1 VNEEAPPAPVVPVD
15 ALAVAADV
23 HPNGALLA
31 PLGLEPQPHP
41 MGLGTVIAS
50 DPLTGATAVPGLYL
64 AGNVA
69 DARMQVITA
78 AASGVGVAAAVNGD
92 LIAEDGALAVAR
104 RRRPFGVRAEAE
116 NTTRVLG
123 DRRHGLEGAR
133 R

>member
-1 VNEEAPPAPVVPVD
+1 
-15 ALAVAADV
+15 
-23 HPNGALLA
+23 
-31 PLGLEPQPHP
+31 

-50 DPLTGATAVPGLYL
+50 DPMTGATTVPGLYL

-69 DARMQVITA
+69 DARMQVVTA
-78 AASGVGVAAAVNGD
+78 AASGVGVAVSVNMD
-92 LIAEDGALAVAR
+92 LITEDTDLAVAE